1 MSRARHP
8 RTPSRGSAGRDAV
21 RSGNRRA
28 GRPGETARC
37 RDGSP
42 ARSGAR
48 RGCGGPTTS
57 WQILPARRCPGP
69 AARVVSNRPVRYF
82 RSDRAL
88 ARPRRGAAGRA
99 RCQPKTGRCRQGPMP
114 IAPPARRAAN
124 RAWPDEAPQGWCRFP
139 AGGVYEHGGV
149 LDRQGSHVYAAADI
163 QVKLHTVIQ
172 TLDGGSG

>member
-1 MSRARHP
+1 MSRGRHP
-8 RTPSRGSAGRDAV
+8 RAPSRGSAGRDAV

-28 GRPGETARC
+28 GRPGETGRC

-42 ARSGAR
+42 ARSGER
-48 RGCGGPTTS
+48 RGCGGPAAS
-57 WQILPARRCPGP
+57 WPIPPARRCSGP

-88 ARPRRGAAGRA
+88 APPRRGVVGRA
-99 RCQPKTGRCRQGPMP
+99 RCQPKTGRRQQGPMP
-114 IAPPARRAAN
+114 TALPARRAAN
-124 RAWPDEAPQGWCRFP
+124 TARPAEDPQGWCRFP

-149 LDRQGSHVYAAADI
+149 LDRQGSHVHAAADI